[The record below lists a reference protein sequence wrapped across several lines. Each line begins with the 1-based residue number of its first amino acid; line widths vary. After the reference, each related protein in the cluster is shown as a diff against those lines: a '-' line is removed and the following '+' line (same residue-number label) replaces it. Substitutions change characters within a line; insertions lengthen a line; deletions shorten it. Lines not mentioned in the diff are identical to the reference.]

1 MNYFDFEKLDVYQAS
16 IEVVVLIDK
25 ITDSFPRGRAYL
37 TDQLQRAG
45 TSISLNI
52 AEGSG
57 EFSTNEKSRFYR
69 MAKRSA
75 TETAAVLDVSKR
87 LNIIQ
92 EDYYQLGRDLLI
104 RIVMMLTK
112 MAQKAD

>member
-1 MNYFDFEKLDVYQAS
+1 
-16 IEVVVLIDK
+16 
-25 ITDSFPRGRAYL
+25 
-37 TDQLQRAG
+37 
-45 TSISLNI
+45 
-52 AEGSG
+52 
-57 EFSTNEKSRFYR
+57 

-112 MAQKAD
+112 MAQKADLSDSVTRSGPY

>member
-1 MNYFDFEKLDVYQAS
+1 
-16 IEVVVLIDK
+16 
-25 ITDSFPRGRAYL
+25 
-37 TDQLQRAG
+37 
-45 TSISLNI
+45 
-52 AEGSG
+52 
-57 EFSTNEKSRFYR
+57 